1 MLLRLHIEHELRQRA
16 MQAGDGP
23 AHDGKARAGDFGA
36 RIKIQPQRRAQI
48 DMVFGLKAQWLRVAP
63 QAALRRPAAQLD
75 VGAFV
80 RPHGHAG
87 MRQIGHAGQNGFNL
101 GLQGFEAHFGG
112 LQLLLDVAHLRHH
125 GICPRMVALAFER
138 ADLLAQAVALGLQ
151 IFGAGLQGF
160 ALGFKRGKSCLIQ
173 PGLRVLAGLQ
183 AGDDAGQIFAQQGD
197 V

>member
-1 MLLRLHIEHELRQRA
+1 
-16 MQAGDGP
+16 
-23 AHDGKARAGDFGA
+23 
-36 RIKIQPQRRAQI
+36 
-48 DMVFGLKAQWLRVAP
+48 
-63 QAALRRPAAQLD
+63 
-75 VGAFV
+75 
-80 RPHGHAG
+80 